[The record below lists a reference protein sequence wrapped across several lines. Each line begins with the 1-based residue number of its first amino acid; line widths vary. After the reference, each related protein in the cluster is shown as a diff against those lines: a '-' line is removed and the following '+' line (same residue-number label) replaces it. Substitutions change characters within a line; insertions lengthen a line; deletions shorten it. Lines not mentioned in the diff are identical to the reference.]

1 MHAPQQ
7 RLTYLPRSM
16 GMHSLLLAGTEAP
29 GLMFVRVAVFDP
41 LPVFRRGIMATLGE
55 AGFQVEAPEDLR
67 AWIDDEQRTVVLL
80 TLQYAD
86 DWALLAEVHRRHGE
100 AMVLAIVTDTNA
112 STYVRALSSGAVGVV
127 PRDASPSAVAEA
139 FQAAIRDQSIVPI
152 EVLRALTNS
161 ESSRPGNDN
170 IPAGREIEWL
180 HQLADGLTVGQ
191 LAALAGYSERMM
203 FRLLRDLYDR
213 LKVKNRTDAL
223 MLARE
228 RGWL

>member
-1 MHAPQQ
+1 
-7 RLTYLPRSM
+7 
-16 GMHSLLLAGTEAP
+16 
-29 GLMFVRVAVFDP
+29 
-41 LPVFRRGIMATLGE
+41 
-55 AGFQVEAPEDLR
+55 
-67 AWIDDEQRTVVLL
+67 
-80 TLQYAD
+80 
-86 DWALLAEVHRRHGE
+86 
-100 AMVLAIVTDTNA
+100 
-112 STYVRALSSGAVGVV
+112 
-127 PRDASPSAVAEA
+127 VAEA